1 MIDAMTTGTVY
12 WLTGLSGA
20 GKTTIAHGLF
30 ERLRADKDNV
40 VLLDGDTLRLVFG
53 NDLAHDE
60 EARRRSAMRNA
71 RLCHML
77 SGQGIDVVCAT
88 ISMWEDCR
96 AWNRANIPHYLE
108 IYLRVPLEL
117 LRERDPKG
125 IYARV
130 ARGELENVVGVDLA
144 AEEPVTPDLVI
155 DNYGAA
161 TPADAIAQILELAA
175 ERPESLDDV

>member
-1 MIDAMTTGTVY
+1 MGDKAAGTVY

-20 GKTTIAHGLF
+20 GKTTIADGLF
-30 ERLRADKDNV
+30 ERLRADKENV

-60 EARRRSAMRNA
+60 AARRQSAMRNA

-77 SGQGIDVVCAT
+77 SDQGLDVVCAT

-96 AWNRANIPHYLE
+96 AWNRANILHYLE

-117 LRERDPKG
+117 LSERDPKG
-125 IYARV
+125 IYARA
-130 ARGELENVVGVDLA
+130 ARGELENVVGVDLP
-144 AEEPVTPDLVI
+144 AEEPVTPDLI
-155 DNYGAA
+155 IHNHGET
-161 TPADAIAQILELAA
+161 TPAGAIEQILELAA
-175 ERPESLDDV
+175 KRQERLDDV

>member
-1 MIDAMTTGTVY
+1 MIGDKTAGTVY

-20 GKTTIAHGLF
+20 GKTTVADGLF
-30 ERLRADKDNV
+30 ERLRADKESV

-60 EARRRSAMRNA
+60 AARRRSAMRNA

-77 SGQGIDVVCAT
+77 SDQGIDVVCAT
-88 ISMWEDCR
+88 ISMWDDCR
-96 AWNRANIPHYLE
+96 AWNRANIADYVE
-108 IYLRVPLEL
+108 IYLRVPLKL

-125 IYARV
+125 IYARA

-155 DNYGAA
+155 DNYGET
-161 TPADAIAQILELAA
+161 TPAGAIAQILELAA
-175 ERPESLDDV
+175 GRQGHLHDA